1 MRQQRQIIIVQISS
15 IVIVSIITALIY
27 LPDLELLKG
36 VLYGGLI
43 SLLASLIILLR
54 VKQALNSNAQKVG
67 YLYLGALE
75 RLLGVIVLFGV
86 GSMWLML
93 NPVAMVIGLVAG
105 QVGFAI
111 GGYKTKD

>member
-1 MRQQRQIIIVQISS
+1 MHQQRQIIIVQINS
-15 IVIVSIITALIY
+15 IVIISLITGLIY
-27 LPDLELLKG
+27 LPDLELLMA

-43 SLLASLIILLR
+43 SLLASLIMLMR
-54 VKQALNSNAQKVG
+54 VKQALNSHAPKVG

-75 RLLGVIVLFGV
+75 RLFGVIVLFGV
-86 GSMWLML
+86 GSMWLTL

>member
-1 MRQQRQIIIVQISS
+1 MHQQRQIIIVQISS
-15 IVIVSIITALIY
+15 IVIVSIATALIY
-27 LPDLELLKG
+27 LPDIALLMG
-36 VLYGGLI
+36 VLYGGHI
-43 SLLASLIILLR
+43 SLLASLIMLLR
-54 VKQALNSNAQKVG
+54 VKQALNGNTQKVG

-75 RLLGVIVLFGV
+75 RLFGVIVLFGV
-86 GSMWLML
+86 GSIWLML